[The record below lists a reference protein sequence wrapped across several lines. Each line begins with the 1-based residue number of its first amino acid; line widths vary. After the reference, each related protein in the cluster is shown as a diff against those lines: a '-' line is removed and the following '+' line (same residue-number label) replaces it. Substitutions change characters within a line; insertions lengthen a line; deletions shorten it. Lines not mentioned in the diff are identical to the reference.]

1 MVIMNF
7 FNGDF
12 FSYVLV
18 IRSYRCERNKLIR
31 KRLRFGELGCEMMII
46 KRRILSKSLL
56 CFLVLF
62 FFCRFYLLI
71 SFFIP
76 NNCVEMK
83 NIFVFIG

>member
-18 IRSYRCERNKLIR
+18 IRSHRCERNKLIR
-31 KRLRFGELGCEMMII
+31 KRLRFGELGCEII
-46 KRRILSKSLL
+46 KRRILLKSLL
-56 CFLVLF
+56 CFLVLS

-76 NNCVEMK
+76 NNCVGMK
-83 NIFVFIG
+83 NISVFIG

>member
-18 IRSYRCERNKLIR
+18 IRSHCCERNKLIR
-31 KRLRFGELGCEMMII
+31 KRLRFRELGCEII
-46 KRRILSKSLL
+46 KRRILLKSLL
-56 CFLVLF
+56 CFLVLS

-76 NNCVEMK
+76 NNCVGMK
-83 NIFVFIG
+83 NISVFIG

>member
-31 KRLRFGELGCEMMII
+31 KRLRFRELGCEII
-46 KRRILSKSLL
+46 KRRILLKSLL
-56 CFLVLF
+56 CFLVLS

-76 NNCVEMK
+76 NNYVGMK
-83 NIFVFIG
+83 NISVFIG

>member
-31 KRLRFGELGCEMMII
+31 KRLRFRELGCEII
-46 KRRILSKSLL
+46 KRRILLKSLL
-56 CFLVLF
+56 CFLVLS

-76 NNCVEMK
+76 NNCVGMK
-83 NIFVFIG
+83 NISVFIG

>member
-31 KRLRFGELGCEMMII
+31 KRLRFGELGCEMII

-56 CFLVLF
+56 CFLVLS

-76 NNCVEMK
+76 NNCVGMK
-83 NIFVFIG
+83 NISVFIG

>member
-12 FSYVLV
+12 FSYILV

-31 KRLRFGELGCEMMII
+31 KRLRFRELGCEII
-46 KRRILSKSLL
+46 KRRILLKSLL
-56 CFLVLF
+56 CFLVLS

-76 NNCVEMK
+76 NNCVGMK
-83 NIFVFIG
+83 NISVFIG